1 MNIGASSLQTP
12 RSYTAHSA
20 HGHHHHEHDNGAQP
34 EPSERSIP
42 SDRLDPPINRD
53 RLLNDFLELVQVPGA
68 SRQERQIADKI
79 KSELAEMGLEA
90 IEDDAGSKIRGNAG
104 NLIVNIKGNV
114 EGAPT
119 LLFGAHMDTVPLAVG
134 VKPQIKDG
142 YVVSDG
148 TTALGGDNRAGVA
161 EILEAVREVRE
172 HNLPHGD
179 LKLIFSV
186 AEEEGLLGAQRLD
199 PKHLEGVDFGFA
211 VDVFEADQLYTQGRH
226 WLINGEQPRQVDL
239 SKLTHED
246 IHAAKEAAKHAP
258 VVPPSHLRLTE
269 PEKKIFNFATDAM
282 QDLGF
287 NPKFKAIEWAGTDA
301 IAFRQLGVNAISLGA
316 GEDNP
321 HSRSERVEIAD
332 LERST
337 QLIRSLIANAA
348 EQGTPRQS

>member
-211 VDVFEADQLYTQGRH
+211 VQLYTQGRH
-226 WLINGEQPRQVDL
+226 WLINGEQPGQVDL

>member
-1 MNIGASSLQTP
+1 MNIGVNSFAPTQAFRSTRSLATP
-12 RSYTAHSA
+12 QHD
-20 HGHHHHEHDNGAQP
+20 HGADPGRN
-34 EPSERSIP
+34 ERSVP
-42 SDRLDPPINRD
+42 SDKLDPPLNKD

-68 SRQERQIADKI
+68 SRKERQIADKI

-90 IEDDAGSKIRGNAG
+90 LEDDAGKKIRGNAG
-104 NLIVNIKGNV
+104 NLIVDVPGNV

-119 LLFGAHMDTVPLAVG
+119 LLFAAHMDTVPLAVG

-161 EILEAVREVRE
+161 EILEAVRQIRE
-172 HNLPHGD
+172 ENLPHGD
-179 LKLIFSV
+179 LKLIFTV
-186 AEEEGLLGAQRLD
+186 AEEEGLLGAQALD
-199 PKHLEGVDFGFA
+199 AKHLQGVDFGFA
-211 VDVFEADQLYTQGRH
+211 VDVFEANQLYTQGRH
-226 WLINGEQPRQVDL
+226 WLINGEEPPKPDL
-239 SKLTHED
+239 STLTHD
-246 IHAAKEAAKHAP
+246 DVHAAKEAARHAP

-287 NPKFKAIEWAGTDA
+287 TPEFKAIEWAGTDA
-301 IAFRQLGVNAISLGA
+301 IAFRDKGLNAISLGA
-316 GEDNP
+316 GEDQP

-348 EQGTPRQS
+348 EQGTPKPA

>member
-1 MNIGASSLQTP
+1 MQIGVNTFQSSRPLGTK
-12 RSYTAHSA
+12 AL
-20 HGHHHHEHDNGAQP
+20 HHHDHGGEDPA
-34 EPSERSIP
+34 PSEPSIP
-42 SDRLDPPINRD
+42 SDRLDPPVNSE

-68 SRQERQIADKI
+68 SRKERKIADKI
-79 KSELAEMGLEA
+79 KAELAEMGLEA

-104 NLIVNIKGNV
+104 NLIVSIKGNV

-142 YVVSDG
+142 YVTSDG

-172 HNLPHGD
+172 QNLPHGD
-179 LKLIFSV
+179 LKLVFTV
-186 AEEEGLLGAQRLD
+186 AEEEGLLGAQELD
-199 PKHLEGVDFGFA
+199 PKHFQGVDFGFA
-211 VDVFEADQLYTQGRH
+211 VDVFEANQLYTQGRH
-226 WLINGEQPRQVDL
+226 WLVNGDPAPKIDL

-246 IHAAKEAAKHAP
+246 IDAAKLAAKHAP

-269 PEKKIFNFATDAM
+269 PEKKIFDFASDAM

-287 NPKFKAIEWAGTDA
+287 QPEFKSIEWAGTDA
-301 IAFRQLGVNAISLGA
+301 IAFRELGLNAISLGA

-321 HSRSERVEIAD
+321 HTRSERVEIAD
-332 LERST
+332 LQRST

-348 EQGTPRQS
+348 EKGTPRKP